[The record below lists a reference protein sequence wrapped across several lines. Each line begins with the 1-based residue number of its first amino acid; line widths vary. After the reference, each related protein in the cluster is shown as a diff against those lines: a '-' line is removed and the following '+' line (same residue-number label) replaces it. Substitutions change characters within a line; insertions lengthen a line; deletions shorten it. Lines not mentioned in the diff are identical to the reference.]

1 MNRSDTIGH
10 LALAL
15 AKAQGEITGALKE
28 SKNPFYKSSY
38 ADLASCWDACRSS
51 LAANELAVVQTTQRG
66 EPVKIEWEVEDS
78 QTGEVKKYG
87 IDSHEIVIVTTLL
100 HSSGEWI
107 SSPLPLVPRDITPQ
121 GIGTAISYGRRY
133 GLTAMVGI
141 AQIDDDG
148 NAQSGRN
155 NAYAQSH
162 SPKGELGKNI
172 NQDQAREVATAM
184 RGILEA
190 DYDEHLRALKV
201 LDKHEIINRDP
212 DLYVAA
218 SNEMSAK
225 ERSAW
230 KQYVKL
236 AKEAQNRPLAN
247 ARA

>member
-15 AKAQGEITGALKE
+15 AKAQGEITGALKD
-28 SKNPFYKSSY
+28 STNPFFKSKY

-66 EPVKIEWEVEDS
+66 EPVRIDWEVEDS

-148 NAQSGRN
+148 NAQSGRSN
-155 NAYAQSH
+155 GNA
-162 SPKGELGKNI
+162 
-172 NQDQAREVATAM
+172 EVKSERISASQLAD
-184 RGILEA
+184 LESLIEEVNA
-190 DYDEHLRALKV
+190 DKAKFLAYLKV
-201 LDKHEIINRDP
+201 D
-212 DLYVAA
+212 
-218 SNEMSAK
+218 S
-225 ERSAW
+225 
-230 KQYVKL
+230 
-236 AKEAQNRPLAN
+236 LAN
-247 ARA
+247 VRVSNLKAAISALQSKRAR